1 MTTLNAARPAIIREG
16 KPDWAFPDPPKR
28 FDAMQ
33 QMPHIIYACY
43 ILEDHFADRPDAL
56 VGSNGYL
63 CYDRRDR
70 SNWVVPDCVV
80 ALGVDPDAVMDR
92 NGYEIRS
99 VGKPPDFVLEV
110 ASKRTGR
117 RDYIQKREIYAE
129 YGVREYWRFDRT
141 GGEYHNAPLAYD
153 LLVDGEYRSMPLSA
167 PRPGVIEGVSAALD
181 IGLRWDDG
189 ELALFDPRT
198 GEALSPYTD
207 VRQERDA
214 EAARADAAA
223 TRAVSETIR
232 ANAESA
238 RANAEAARADA
249 ESARTNAAEAELRRL
264 RELLP

>member
-1 MTTLNAARPAIIREG
+1 MTTLNATLPAIIREG

-43 ILEDHFADRPDAL
+43 ILEDHFADRRDAL

-110 ASKRTGR
+110 ASEHTGR
-117 RDYIQKREIYAE
+117 RDYLQKREIYAE

-141 GGEYHNAPLAYD
+141 GGEYHDAPLAYD
-153 LLVDGEYRSMPLSA
+153 LLADGEYRNMPLSE

-189 ELALFDPRT
+189 ELVLFDPRT
-198 GEALSPYTD
+198 GEALSRYTD

-214 EAARADAAA
+214 TAIRATA
-223 TRAVSETIR
+223 ETI
-232 ANAESA
+232 
-238 RANAEAARADA
+238 RANAEAARAD
-249 ESARTNAAEAELRRL
+249 AAEAELRRL

>member
-1 MTTLNAARPAIIREG
+1 MTTLNATLPAIIREG

-99 VGKPPDFVLEV
+99 AGKPPDFVLEV
-110 ASKRTGR
+110 ASEHTGR
-117 RDYIQKREIYAE
+117 RDYLQKREIYAE

-141 GGEYHNAPLAYD
+141 GGEYHDAPLAYD
-153 LLVDGEYRSMPLSA
+153 LLVDGEYRSMPLSS

-198 GEALSPYTD
+198 GEALSRYTD

-214 EAARADAAA
+214 TAIHA
-223 TRAVSETIR
+223 TAETIR

-238 RANAEAARADA
+238 RADAAATRAD
-249 ESARTNAAEAELRRL
+249 AAEAELRRL